1 MILIQGSDKRAEG
14 GNVDMYEYKCKVK
27 RVVDGDTMDVILDL
41 GFDVLHAC
49 RVRLA
54 AIDTPES
61 RTRDLDEKARGK
73 LSKAYLKETIK
84 GKKIVLKT
92 KIKDAKGKFGRVIA
106 EVWAEFEEGS
116 MRNVNELMIKEC
128 YAVRYNAENKALV
141 HDAHMANRAILIE
154 KGLFVPVEPK

>member
-1 MILIQGSDKRAEG
+1 
-14 GNVDMYEYKCKVK
+14 MYEYKCKVK

-41 GFDVLHAC
+41 GFDVHHAV

-54 AIDTPES
+54 GIDTPES
-61 RTRDLDEKARGK
+61 RTRDKDEKARGK
-73 LSKAYLKETIK
+73 LSKAFLKESIK

-106 EVWAEFEEGS
+106 EVWAEFEKGS
-116 MRNVNELMIKEC
+116 LRNINELMIKEC
-128 YAVRYNAENKALV
+128 YAVKYNAENKALV
-141 HDAHMANRAILIE
+141 KEAHLINRQLLIE

>member
-1 MILIQGSDKRAEG
+1 
-14 GNVDMYEYKCKVK
+14 MYEYKCQVK

-41 GFDVLHAC
+41 GFDIHHVC

-54 AIDTPES
+54 GIDTPES

-73 LSKAYLKETIK
+73 LSKAFLKESIK

-106 EVWAEFEEGS
+106 EVWGEFEKGS
-116 MRNVNELMIKEC
+116 LLNINELMIKEC
-128 YAVRYNAENKALV
+128 YAVKYNAENKALV
-141 HDAHMANRAILIE
+141 HEAHMANRAILIE
-154 KGLFVPVEPK
+154 KGIFIPKEDL

>member
-1 MILIQGSDKRAEG
+1 MIDVVLIIGHAGIGIVK
-14 GNVDMYEYKCKVK
+14 MYEYKCKVK

-54 AIDTPES
+54 GIDTPES

-73 LSKAYLKETIK
+73 LSKAYLKESIK
-84 GKKIVLKT
+84 GKKIVLRT
-92 KIKDAKGKFGRVIA
+92 KLKDSRGEFGRVIA

-128 YAVRYNAENKALV
+128 YAVKYNAENKALV
-141 HDAHMANRAILIE
+141 EEAHLANRAVLIE
-154 KGLFVPVEPK
+154 KGLFVPVEK

>member
-1 MILIQGSDKRAEG
+1 
-14 GNVDMYEYKCKVK
+14 MYEYKCKVK

-41 GFDVLHAC
+41 GFDVLHSV

-54 AIDTPES
+54 GIDTPES

-73 LSKAYLKETIK
+73 LSKAYLKESIK

-92 KIKDAKGKFGRVIA
+92 KLKDSRGKFGRVIA

-116 MRNVNELMIKEC
+116 MRNINELMIKEC
-128 YAVRYNAENKALV
+128 HAVIYNAENKALV
-141 HDAHMANRAILIE
+141 EEAHLANRAILIE
-154 KGLFVPVEPK
+154 KGLFTPVEPK

>member
-1 MILIQGSDKRAEG
+1 
-14 GNVDMYEYKCKVK
+14 MYEYKCKVK

-41 GFDVLHAC
+41 GFSVHHAV

-54 AIDTPES
+54 GIDTPES
-61 RTRDLDEKARGK
+61 RTRDKDEKARGK
-73 LSKAYLKETIK
+73 LSKAFLKESIK

-106 EVWAEFEEGS
+106 EVWAEFEKGS
-116 MRNVNELMIKEC
+116 LRNINELMIKEC
-128 YAVRYNAENKALV
+128 YAVKYNAENKALV
-141 HDAHMANRAILIE
+141 AEAHLVNRQILID

>member
-1 MILIQGSDKRAEG
+1 
-14 GNVDMYEYKCKVK
+14 MYEYKCKVK

-41 GFDVLHAC
+41 GFDVHHAV

-54 AIDTPES
+54 GIDTPES

-73 LSKAYLKETIK
+73 LSKAFLKESIK

-92 KIKDAKGKFGRVIA
+92 KIKDSRGKFGRVIA
-106 EVWAEFEEGS
+106 EVWAEFEKGS
-116 MRNVNELMIKEC
+116 LRNINELMIKEC
-128 YAVRYNAENKALV
+128 YAVKYYAENKSLIEEAHLV
-141 HDAHMANRAILIE
+141 NRQLLIE

>member
-1 MILIQGSDKRAEG
+1 
-14 GNVDMYEYKCKVK
+14 MYEYKCKVK

-41 GFDVLHAC
+41 GFDIHHAV
-49 RVRLA
+49 RVRMA
-54 AIDTPES
+54 GIDTPES
-61 RTRDLDEKARGK
+61 RTRDKDEKARGK
-73 LSKAYLKETIK
+73 LSKAFLKESIK

-116 MRNVNELMIKEC
+116 LRNINELMIKEC

-141 HDAHMANRAILIE
+141 EEAHMKNRAQLIE

>member
-1 MILIQGSDKRAEG
+1 MKEEKLLEKDGDV
-14 GNVDMYEYKCKVK
+14 NMYEYKCKVK
-27 RVVDGDTMDVILDL
+27 RVVDGDTMDVVLDL
-41 GFDVLHAC
+41 GFNILHAC

-54 AIDTPES
+54 GIDTPES
-61 RTRDLDEKARGK
+61 RTRDLDEKARGN

-116 MRNVNELMIKEC
+116 LRNVNELMVKEA
-128 YAVRYNAENKALV
+128 YAVVYNAGNKTLIEEAHLV
-141 HDAHMANRAILIE
+141 NRAILIE
-154 KGLFVPVEPK
+154 KGLFVPVKPK